1 MASVPAEGDD
11 DAIQRALEQLLRLNA
26 SRKVHARQVAA
37 AGVRISPPGLTLL
50 RRIQEEGPLSL
61 GELARRTEMDP
72 AAAGR
77 QIRQLEDD
85 GFVRRGPS
93 AEDGRVTVVA
103 VTPAGRE
110 ARRRIGEVIGSH
122 MEGVLAA
129 WSPGDR
135 AALARLLTRLVDD
148 LRSAHYRALVDEG
161 AGPPL
166 RVGQTGI

>member
-1 MASVPAEGDD
+1 MTAVPAEGDV
-11 DAIQRALEQLLRLNA
+11 DAIARALEQLLRLNA

-50 RRIQEEGPLSL
+50 RRIQEEGPLPL

-72 AAAGR
+72 AATGR
-77 QIRQLEDD
+77 QIRQLEES

-93 AEDGRVTVVA
+93 ADDGRVTEVR

-122 MEGVLAA
+122 MEAVVAA
-129 WSPGDR
+129 WTPEDR
-135 AALARLLTRLVDD
+135 ARLADLLTRLVDD
-148 LRSAHYRALVDEG
+148 LRSEHYRALVEER
-161 AGPPL
+161 AG
-166 RVGQTGI
+166 

>member
-1 MASVPAEGDD
+1 VPAGGDV
-11 DAIQRALEQLLRLNA
+11 DAIERALEQLLRLNA

-77 QIRQLEDD
+77 QIRQLEED
-85 GFVRRGPS
+85 GFVHRGPS
-93 AEDGRVTVVA
+93 ADDGRVTVVR

-110 ARRRIGEVIGSH
+110 ARRRISEVIGSH
-122 MEGVLAA
+122 MESVIAA
-129 WSPGDR
+129 WSPDDR
-135 AALARLLTRLVDD
+135 AALAALLTRLVDD
-148 LRSAHYRALVDEG
+148 LRSGHYRALVDER
-161 AGPPL
+161 AG
-166 RVGQTGI
+166 